1 MYIGSGIQSLNQQN
15 HSADKKG
22 RKDSAE
28 SKGFYDFMDK
38 AKKKEP
44 VRERQTESSYG
55 SRKRDKSRELGNGE
69 NQQASRIENRAE
81 KRKTQDS
88 SPRQSEKVDTVSKD
102 ESSNNQSSKMQARNS
117 DQAQKESGKNQQ
129 VAEKNLGVEG
139 KQENQPL
146 STISS
151 ETTKT
156 TLEENQKK
164 LNKMEQAFSEM
175 MSQSKNKNTIKNQ
188 GGMLGQNMGGV
199 KNLSQSPFKSLG
211 QNGKM
216 KIDSEMTL
224 NDKLETLE
232 TIGQQNNPL
241 KSVTGAKDSDGQ
253 MEQDLTSFEQ
263 LMGGEGEVKT
273 SENANLKSAFA
284 EEVTLAQGEGK
295 AQKIEN
301 MQSII
306 KQARAVVDDGGGS
319 MEVHLQ
325 PEGLGKVHLKVA
337 VNDGQ
342 VNVEMMTDNQLAK
355 KALEEGILD
364 IKQALEGQKLLV
376 ETVKVEM
383 SPDYQKDFSDLQDH
397 MQEQANRDF
406 AEQFLGQFQRERE
419 ERLGGMFDAFRN
431 FRPGADEPD
440 LNMGRNPYT
449 ENGKGRSINLV
460 A

>member
-15 HSADKKG
+15 HSADQKS

-28 SKGFYDFMDK
+28 SKGFYDFIDK

-55 SRKRDKSRELGNGE
+55 SRKRDKSRELGDGE
-69 NQQASRIENRAE
+69 NHQASRIENRAE
-81 KRKTQDS
+81 RRKTQDS
-88 SPRQSEKVDTVSKD
+88 NQRQSEKVGTVNKE
-102 ESSNNQSSKMQARNS
+102 ESSNNKTSRVQAKNE
-117 DQAQKESGKNQQ
+117 ESGKGQQ
-129 VAEKNLGVEG
+129 VSEKNLGVEG

-151 ETTKT
+151 ETRKT

-175 MSQSKNKNTIKNQ
+175 MSQSKNKNTLKNQ

-232 TIGQQNNPL
+232 TMGQQNNPL
-241 KSVTGAKDSDGQ
+241 KSVTGTKDSDGQ
-253 MEQDLTSFEQ
+253 MEQELTSFEQ
-263 LMGGEGEVKT
+263 LMSGEGEVKN
-273 SENANLKSAFA
+273 SENAGLKSAFA

-306 KQARAVVDDGGGS
+306 KQARAVLDDGGGS

>member
-1 MYIGSGIQSLNQQN
+1 
-15 HSADKKG
+15 
-22 RKDSAE
+22 
-28 SKGFYDFMDK
+28 
-38 AKKKEP
+38 
-44 VRERQTESSYG
+44 
-55 SRKRDKSRELGNGE
+55 
-69 NQQASRIENRAE
+69 
-81 KRKTQDS
+81 
-88 SPRQSEKVDTVSKD
+88 
-102 ESSNNQSSKMQARNS
+102 
-117 DQAQKESGKNQQ
+117 
-129 VAEKNLGVEG
+129 
-139 KQENQPL
+139 
-146 STISS
+146 
-151 ETTKT
+151 
-156 TLEENQKK
+156 
-164 LNKMEQAFSEM
+164 
-175 MSQSKNKNTIKNQ
+175 MS
-188 GGMLGQNMGGV
+188 
-199 KNLSQSPFKSLG
+199 
-211 QNGKM
+211 
-216 KIDSEMTL
+216 
-224 NDKLETLE
+224 
-232 TIGQQNNPL
+232 
-241 KSVTGAKDSDGQ
+241 
-253 MEQDLTSFEQ
+253 
-263 LMGGEGEVKT
+263 GEGEVKN
-273 SENANLKSAFA
+273 SENAGLKSAFA

-306 KQARAVVDDGGGS
+306 KQARAVLDDGGGS